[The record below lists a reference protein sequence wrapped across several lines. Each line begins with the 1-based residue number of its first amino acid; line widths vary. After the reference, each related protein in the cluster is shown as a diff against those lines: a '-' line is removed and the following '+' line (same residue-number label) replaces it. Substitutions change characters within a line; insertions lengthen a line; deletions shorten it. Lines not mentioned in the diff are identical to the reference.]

1 MIKIE
6 KVEKTYDSRGTPHTI
21 LQNLSLNVGPGEI
34 QALVGPNG
42 AGKTTLIKILC
53 GLQTPTSGLVQIAG
67 FNPAS
72 RKKDF
77 YKKIG
82 VVFGHKN
89 SLWWDL
95 PLIDSFHSAQAVY
108 KIDKNTFQENFAEL
122 TDSLNLTKI
131 LNRPVRVLSLGERVK
146 SEIAC
151 SLLHNPEVLFLD
163 EPTIGLDIESK
174 YELRK
179 YLGRRTKERKMSVI
193 LTSHDMG
200 DVENLCDRLALL
212 YNKNIQVN
220 APPEDVRRHFGT
232 DESLENVIMKIFK
245 QYEVANDSRTDDNEE

>member
-1 MIKIE
+1 MIKVEKIE
-6 KVEKTYDSRGTPHTI
+6 KTYTSRGTPHTI
-21 LQNLSLNVGPGEI
+21 LQNLSLAVAPGEI

-53 GLQTPTSGLVQIAG
+53 GLQSPTAGEVRIAG
-67 FNPAS
+67 FDPS
-72 RKKDF
+72 TRKKDF

-95 PLIDSFHSAQAVY
+95 PLLDSFYSAQAVY
-108 KIDKNTFQENFAEL
+108 KIDKKTFQENFAEL
-122 TDSLNLTKI
+122 TGSLNLKKI
-131 LNRPVRVLSLGERVK
+131 LDRPVRLLSLGERVK

-174 YELRK
+174 HELRK
-179 YLGRRTKERKMSVI
+179 YLVRRTKQRKMSVI

-220 APPEDVRRHFGT
+220 APPEEVRRHFGK
-232 DESLENVIMKIFK
+232 DDSLENVIMKIFK
-245 QYEVANDSRTDDNEE
+245 QYEVVDASRADDNEE